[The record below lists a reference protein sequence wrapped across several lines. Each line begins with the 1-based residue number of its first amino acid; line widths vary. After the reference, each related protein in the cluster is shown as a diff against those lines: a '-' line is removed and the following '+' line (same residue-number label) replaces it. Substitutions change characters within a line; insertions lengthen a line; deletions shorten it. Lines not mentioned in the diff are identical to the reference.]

1 MYPSEIINEGGVIPQ
16 TAVSVNKSD
25 IVEGS
30 LDPLSPYLRQYVT
43 IKLVR
48 GGPSYPA
55 MYFTINSKSELVRQ
69 LTCPPFL
76 SWEFNIT
83 LLVYL

>member
-30 LDPLSPYLRQYVT
+30 LDPLSPYLRQNVT

-55 MYFTINSKSELVRQ
+55 MYFTINSKSKLVCQ

-83 LLVYL
+83 LMIYL